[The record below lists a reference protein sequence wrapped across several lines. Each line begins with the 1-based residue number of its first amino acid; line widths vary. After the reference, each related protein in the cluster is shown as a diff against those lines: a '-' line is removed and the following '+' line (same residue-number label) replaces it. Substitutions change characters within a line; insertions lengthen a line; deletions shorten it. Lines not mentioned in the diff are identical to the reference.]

1 MSGLD
6 IGNIPDLPDERID
19 RIKKNWWIYL
29 LVPAC
34 SLLTY
39 LVTDYTQSR
48 QAKPCND
55 MVIYLLKKIDSTNS
69 SDMKFMRDQ
78 VHEAAKSK

>member
-1 MSGLD
+1 MAGLD
-6 IGNIPDLPDERID
+6 LGSLPEMPEERLNN
-19 RIKKNWWIYL
+19 IKKNWWIYL

-78 VHEAAKSK
+78 VSEASKSK